1 MRAKGSTMQGSM
13 NVMGMGVRGA
23 WRRYR
28 LRLGLALC
36 SVIAL
41 VVVLAV
47 PASYSAD
54 DDILL
59 YPLPE
64 ANYRAVLRVTGS
76 APARQAI
83 RIETNGVVIA
93 KTRANES
100 GDFAVEVRLPAGANA
115 VRAVA
120 DGLGINPLSSAVYPV
135 RQDAPFVS
143 SGAAGRSAT
152 AAKSTRQVVVMA
164 AAAPTITEPPATT
177 ADNPITLSGS
187 APASATV
194 SFYVNGRF
202 TREVVAAANGT
213 FSTWVP
219 LEDGLNSIYA
229 IATDGTGPSP
239 ASNTVQTT
247 YTNSLP
253 RTYGTTA
260 ISTPTVWTAGSAPTY
275 TLNGALTVNAGATL
289 WVQPGVTVSV
299 AGNYKILANGSLV
312 VRGTSTAR
320 AVFRPTQALCTDTAT
335 RRNDWPGIEAGT
347 TAGRVSLD
355 YADVHCADKGVYFNL
370 GTGSVTY
377 SRLLG
382 GGTGVRM
389 LGASAT
395 PILPQV
401 FGQNE
406 MRNNTYGLYIGANS
420 HPTVTGN
427 NLVTGNTHGVYVNG
441 NSTAAQNPVPVVNG
455 NSLHTNTTSNYSA
468 NDFGSASTTILDAQG
483 NWWGSSDPSDI
494 QASILDRNNGTTSR
508 PYVNYAGFLGASG
521 GASAYTGP
529 TLIGPITANATL
541 PAGDYLMLSDV
552 VVNSG
557 VTWTVSPGAFVRSV
571 GGRKILVNGT
581 LQASGTST
589 QRVRFGS
596 GKPYPAKDD
605 WTGIEVATGGTV
617 SLDYARVEYAQR
629 GVYFNE
635 GQGTIAH
642 SLIRFCSY
650 GVYVGAKSS
659 PTIHQGTE
667 ISNNDYGVYVNGNST
682 AAGNPQPVVAG
693 NSLFANADYNYYARG
708 FATPKPTLNATG
720 NWWGTAVPANIIATI
735 YTGTTSST
743 TVDSSGYL
751 TVEPFLPAITLTGFA
766 MSTQEAKPIVSTQP
780 ATGTFTLNRGGTVT
794 FVVRRETDNAVVR
807 EWSQAF
813 PVGQNAFNWDG
824 RGESSQILAAGLYRV
839 VLTAT
844 DGLDPFDY
852 DAPAPAGESKPDCS
866 TCIAPTGFNPYV
878 NEFYKVKVQ
887 YNVPTLAYLQ
897 VTPSLGTPFYPVAD
911 VYYPAGQHWLYWDG
925 RGPDG
930 ALLTV
935 PATVWAGDGKLMRPN
950 GVYVFTP
957 KVAIT
962 GLGAAPNIEVRSD
975 PDRVASSYEQSS
987 RIVYR
992 VSLDAVVRV
1001 TILPPGVVDPAS
1013 ASAIVLV
1020 NNVTQPAKN
1029 GLGNPIDYTVE
1040 WRGYDTADPNAML
1053 AGAEGAY
1060 TFAIEA
1066 TLPATGQKTLY
1077 RGILNIMQ

>member
-1 MRAKGSTMQGSM
+1 MQFPKNM
-13 NVMGMGVRGA
+13 AVMDVHGA

-36 SVIAL
+36 ALIAL
-41 VVVLAV
+41 VTVLAV
-47 PASYSAD
+47 PASHSAD

-59 YPLPE
+59 YPLPS
-64 ANYRAVLRVTGS
+64 ANYRAMLRISGS

-83 RIETNGVVIA
+83 RIEANGIVIA
-93 KTRANES
+93 KTQANES
-100 GDFAVEVRLPAGANA
+100 GDFAVAVRLPAGANA
-115 VRAVA
+115 VRAFA
-120 DGLGINPLSSAVYPV
+120 DGLRVHPLSSAVYPV
-135 RQDAPFVS
+135 WQDSPYAQKV
-143 SGAAGRSAT
+143 AATNG
-152 AAKSTRQVVVMA
+152 KSTPHARSGGMVAMA
-164 AAAPTITEPPATT
+164 AAAPTIDTPPSTT
-177 ADNPITLSGS
+177 STNPITLSGT
-187 APASATV
+187 APASAKV

-202 TREVVAAANGT
+202 TREVDAAADGT
-213 FSTWVP
+213 YSTWVP

-229 IATDGTGPSP
+229 IATDVTGPSP

-253 RTYGTTA
+253 RSYGTTA

-275 TLNGALTVNAGATL
+275 TLTGALTVNAGATL
-289 WVQPGVTVSV
+289 WIQPGVTVSI
-299 AGNYKILANGSLV
+299 AGNHKILANGSLV

-320 AVFRPTQALCTDTAT
+320 VVFRPTQALCTDIAT

-347 TAGRVSLD
+347 TAGRVWLE
-355 YADVHCADKGVYFNL
+355 YADVHCADRGVYFNL

-382 GGTGVRM
+382 GGSGVRM

-406 MRNNTYGLYIGANS
+406 LRNNTYGLYIGANS
-420 HPTVTGN
+420 RPAVVGN
-427 NLVTGNTHGVYVNG
+427 NLITANTYGVYVYG
-441 NSTAAQNPVPVVNG
+441 NTTAAQNPVPIVNG
-455 NSLHTNTTSNYSA
+455 NSLHANPSGNYSA
-468 NDFGSASTTILDAQG
+468 TNFGNPATTILDAQG
-483 NWWGSSDPSDI
+483 NWWGSSDPSI
-494 QASILDRNNGTTSR
+494 IRASIDDRNNGGTSR
-508 PYVNYAGFLGASG
+508 PYVNYAGFLGAAG
-521 GASAYTGP
+521 GTSAYTGS
-529 TLIGPITANATL
+529 TLIGPVTANTTL

-552 VVNSG
+552 VVNAG
-557 VTWTVSPGAFVRSV
+557 VTWTISPGAFVRAV
-571 GGRKILVNGT
+571 GDRKILVNGT
-581 LQASGTST
+581 LQANGTPT

-605 WTGIEVATGGTV
+605 WAGIEVVTGGTV
-617 SLDYARVEYAQR
+617 SLNYARVEHAQR

-635 GQGTIAH
+635 GQGTISH

-659 PTIHQGTE
+659 PTIHQGSE

-682 AAGNPQPVVAG
+682 SAGNPQPVVTG
-693 NSLFANADYNYYARG
+693 NSLFANADYNYSARG
-708 FATPKPTLNATG
+708 FVTPKPTLNATG
-720 NWWGTAVPANIIATI
+720 NWWGTAVPASIVATI
-735 YTGTTSST
+735 YTGATSST
-743 TVDSSGYL
+743 AVDSSGYL
-751 TVEPFLPAITLTGFA
+751 TAEPFLPAITLTGFA
-766 MSTQEAKPIVSTQP
+766 MSTQEAKPLVSTQP
-780 ATGTFTLNRGGTVT
+780 AAGTFTLNRGGTVT

-807 EWSQAF
+807 QWSQAF
-813 PVGQNAFNWDG
+813 PVGQNAFSWDG

-852 DAPAPAGESKPDCS
+852 DAPVPAGESAPDCA
-866 TCIAPTGFNPYV
+866 TCIAPTAFNPYL

-930 ALLTV
+930 TLLTV

-992 VSLDAVVRV
+992 VSLDAQVRV
-1001 TILPPGVVDPAS
+1001 VILPPGIVDPAS
-1013 ASAIVLV
+1013 PSAIVLV
-1020 NNVTQPAKN
+1020 NNVTQPAKDGN
-1029 GLGNPIDYTVE
+1029 GNPIDYTAE
-1040 WRGYDTADPNAML
+1040 WRGYNTADPNAML
-1053 AGAEGAY
+1053 ADAEGAY